1 MKTCPC
7 LRRWRAPLALGL
19 AALISSCGGGGDGKA
34 DSQVTDGIYEPV
46 TAAVPS
52 APYASVLADC
62 TFKES
67 RRDTCSL
74 DRLPFLGQETSA
86 ISVDKIMER
95 VITSHPWMAQRFREV
110 LQTLPDP
117 ALQMTRSL
125 TAVVIGSKIRPSF
138 YTTST
143 GAIYLD
149 PESLWLT
156 QAERATI
163 SDEEDYR
170 AGFGSALQFVSLWRY
185 VKNNDYAY
193 AGYSSSY
200 TGSRTVSDIQLPM
213 ARLLFHELTHAN
225 DFMPPSAL
233 AGLARNQT
241 LEQAIDAQT
250 GRRISDEL
258 YRSDA
263 LSSDTWKKLADVLYR
278 GSPAS
283 TAQKAMTPA
292 DVSAAFEPD
301 RASDDYNY
309 TTQYE
314 DIAMMAEEALMQFHF
329 GVERD
334 LAFTN
339 RPADSNASGS
349 QYIVA
354 WGVRGRFREPRVA
367 QAAQFVLQ
375 RVLPGVDY
383 SAQFA
388 SLPAPTPMRAG
399 ESWTANL
406 NLSGSSDLPAAKRDS
421 SAPLSRQEL
430 LPPG

>member
-1 MKTCPC
+1 MFLTTTAF
-7 LRRWRAPLALGL
+7 RRLTIAGL
-19 AALISSCGGGGDGKA
+19 IAATSACGGGDGKP
-34 DSQVTDGIYEPV
+34 DSQVTDDIYEPA
-46 TAAVPS
+46 TPAVAG

-62 TFKES
+62 TFNES
-67 RRDTCSL
+67 RKDSCSL

-86 ISVDKIMER
+86 PTVDKIMER
-95 VITSHPWMAQRFREV
+95 VITSHSWMAQRFREV
-110 LQTLPDP
+110 LQTLPSS
-117 ALQMTRSL
+117 ALQMTRPL

-138 YTTST
+138 YTTAT

-163 SDEEDYR
+163 SDKEDYR
-170 AGFGSALQFVSLWRY
+170 AGFGNALQFVSLWRY

-193 AGYSSSY
+193 YGYSSTY
-200 TGSRTVSDIQLPM
+200 TGTRTVDDIKLPM

-233 AGLARNQT
+233 AGLSRNQT
-241 LEQAIDAQT
+241 LEQAIDAQA
-250 GRRISDEL
+250 GHRISDDL
-258 YRSDA
+258 YRSNA
-263 LSSDTWKKLADVLYR
+263 LTSDTWKKLADVLYR
-278 GSPAS
+278 GATAS
-283 TAQKAMTPA
+283 SAQKAMTA
-292 DVSAAFEPD
+292 SDVSSAFTPD

-334 LAFTN
+334 IAFTN

-367 QAAQFVLQ
+367 EAAQFVLQ
-375 RVLPGVDY
+375 RVLPEADY
-383 SAQFA
+383 STQFA
-388 SLPAPTPMRAG
+388 SLPAPTPMRSG

-406 NLSGSSDLPAAKRDS
+406 NLGGSDLPASKRES
-421 SAPLSRQEL
+421 TAPLSEQER